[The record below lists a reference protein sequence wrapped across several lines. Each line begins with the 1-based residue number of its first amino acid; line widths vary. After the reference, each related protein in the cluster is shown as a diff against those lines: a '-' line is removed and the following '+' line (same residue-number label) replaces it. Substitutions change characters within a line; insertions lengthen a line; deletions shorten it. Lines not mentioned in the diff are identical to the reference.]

1 MGKPLRRSFDDWVI
15 ILSDGL
21 MTILG
26 AVFVVIVV
34 VASIGSSNISFGN
47 NDDDR
52 RR

>member
-21 MTILG
+21 MAILG
-26 AVFVVIVV
+26 AVFVVITI
-34 VASIGSSNISFGN
+34 VAAIGSGSISFGH

-52 RR
+52 R